1 MEIINYT
8 RYSTEDLQVL
18 IRTVEAF
25 SGFSSWRPNIAQLV
39 FKEFDPK
46 NAYIT
51 TRAHRWNA
59 TAPKEKR
66 YVAKTR
72 WSDLAAVGLL
82 VPSKI
87 YENPLEALAQGDEE
101 VAPAEMVAKIVETLM
116 GRANVAP
123 YNAKVS
129 TAHLSLRVLK
139 KAATKKPKVDQ
150 REIDT
155 ARKSHTERNL
165 RGFNWDVQRAQRE
178 VSKGYA
184 KHITAAGHHLRAEQT
199 RLEPIRVA
207 FKEAMAALARLE
219 SIVSAVGAAV

>member
-1 MEIINYT
+1 MEIVNYT

-51 TRAHRWNA
+51 TRAHRWNGA
-59 TAPKEKR
+59 AKEKR

-82 VPSKI
+82 VPGKI
-87 YENPLEALAQGDEE
+87 YENPLEALSQGDGE
-101 VAPAEMVAKIVETLM
+101 VAPADMVAKIVEALM
-116 GRANVAP
+116 GRANVTP

-139 KAATKKPKVDQ
+139 KAATKKPKVDPT
-150 REIDT
+150 EIDT
-155 ARKSHTERNL
+155 ARKSHTQRNL
-165 RGFNWDVQRAQRE
+165 RGFNYDVRRAQRE

-184 KHITAAGHHLRAEQT
+184 KHISAAGHHLRAEQT

-207 FKEAMAALARLE
+207 YKEAMAAMARLE
-219 SIVSAVGAAV
+219 SIITAIETAV

>member
-1 MEIINYT
+1 MEIVNYT

-51 TRAHRWNA
+51 TRAHRWNGA
-59 TAPKEKR
+59 AKEKR

-82 VPSKI
+82 VPGKI
-87 YENPLEALAQGDEE
+87 YENPLEALSQGDGE
-101 VAPAEMVAKIVETLM
+101 VAPADMVAKIVEALM
-116 GRANVAP
+116 GRANVTP

-139 KAATKKPKVDQ
+139 KAATKKPKVDPT
-150 REIDT
+150 EIDT
-155 ARKSHTERNL
+155 ARKSHTQRNL
-165 RGFNWDVQRAQRE
+165 RGFNYDVRRAQRE

-184 KHITAAGHHLRAEQT
+184 KHISAAGHHLRAEQT

-207 FKEAMAALARLE
+207 FKEAMAAMARLE
-219 SIVSAVGAAV
+219 SIITAIETAV

>member
-1 MEIINYT
+1 MEIVNYT

-51 TRAHRWNA
+51 TRAHRWNGA
-59 TAPKEKR
+59 AKEKR

-72 WSDLAAVGLL
+72 WSDLTAVGLL
-82 VPSKI
+82 VPGKI
-87 YENPLEALAQGDEE
+87 YENPLEALSQGDGE
-101 VAPAEMVAKIVETLM
+101 VAPADMVAKIVEALM
-116 GRANVAP
+116 GRANVTP

-139 KAATKKPKVDQ
+139 KAATKKPKVDPT
-150 REIDT
+150 EIDT
-155 ARKSHTERNL
+155 ARKSHTQRNL
-165 RGFNWDVQRAQRE
+165 RGFNYDVRRAQRE

-184 KHITAAGHHLRAEQT
+184 KHISAAGHHLRAEQT

-207 FKEAMAALARLE
+207 YKEAMAAMARLE
-219 SIVSAVGAAV
+219 SIITAIETAV